1 MELIP
6 NTLKKIIE
14 TSYLTADNYFRYRA
28 ILRYF
33 YYEYEKIR
41 YWLYK
46 EDVFSELKKHEEFS
60 DYTIEQCKADL
71 DALVNWKNIIPMQD
85 SSTVYTIEEY
95 KNKQYRYYLSEY
107 TVEIERLTIKLE
119 NLFVEGAS
127 LSPSLFERIKNSLL
141 KMKDLQSSSLA
152 DIHLWWEDLQSD
164 FKRLNQNY
172 QDYIRTFYS
181 PNTDKFMKS
190 MDFIIYKDNLIKYLR
205 EFVKELQRNAP
216 YIESFLKTLS
226 EEKEVFILNST
237 VEYESSIVRLDKEI
251 SKDVISENIWGRWDS
266 LKKWFLGEDDGKIS
280 ESLRIMDI
288 TNKIISKIV
297 RNAAMISQM
306 RNLGMNKGDDYKKF
320 LSLFRRCENIS
331 ECHRLSSAVFGSMT
345 MMHYKVNRQRDTDS
359 ISSSTF
365 NEKPNTFEITPRKRG
380 YRTRSETSGFLDK
393 SKEKEE
399 AMRKYLEEVSL
410 EKELILKYMKDD
422 KIEISSMPKGVSSKV
437 RDKLLFWITMATNTT
452 NPVRTE
458 DGIEFFV
465 TKNEI
470 LENCVLSCEDGDL
483 SLPSFIINFRR

>member
-6 NTLKKIIE
+6 ITLKKIIE

-46 EDVFSELKKHEEFS
+46 EDIYNELRHYEEFS
-60 DYTIEQCKADL
+60 DYTMDQCKSDL
-71 DALVNWKNIIPMQD
+71 DALVNWKNIVPMQD

-119 NLFVEGAS
+119 NLLVEGAS
-127 LSPSLFERIKNSLL
+127 LSPSLFERIKNSLV
-141 KMKDLQSSSLA
+141 KMNELQKESLA
-152 DIHLWWEDLQSD
+152 DIHLWWDDLQSD

-205 EFVKELQRNAP
+205 EFVKELQRNTP
-216 YIESFLKTLS
+216 YIESFLKSLP
-226 EEKEVFILNST
+226 EERVVSILNST
-237 VEYESSIVRLDKEI
+237 IEYESSIVRLDKEVSKEQI
-251 SKDVISENIWGRWDS
+251 SDNIWGKWYS
-266 LKKWFLGEDDGKIS
+266 LKIWFLGEGDNKMS

-297 RNAAMISQM
+297 RNASLISQM
-306 RNLGMNKGDDYKKF
+306 RNLGLSKSDDYKKF
-320 LSLFRRCENIS
+320 LSLFRKCENIN
-331 ECHRLSSAVFGSMT
+331 ECHKLSSAVFGSMT
-345 MMHYKVNRQRDTDS
+345 IMHYRINRQRDTES
-359 ISSSTF
+359 ITSSTF
-365 NEKPNTFEITPRKRG
+365 DEKPSTFEITPRKRG
-380 YRTRSETSGFLDK
+380 YRTRSEISGFVDK
-393 SKEKEE
+393 SQKKQE
-399 AMRKYLEEVSL
+399 ALEKYLEEVNL
-410 EKELILKYMKDD
+410 EKELILKFMKDD
-422 KIEISSMPKGVSSKV
+422 KIEISNLPKGISPKI

-452 NPVRTE
+452 SLVRTE
-458 DGIEFFV
+458 DGIEYFV
-465 TKNEI
+465 TRDKRFKNCT
-470 LENCVLSCEDGDL
+470 LFCEDGDL
-483 SLPSFIINFRR
+483 NMPPYIINFRR